1 MTTVLLIMIAL
12 SLVIIVMAL
21 VILGLS
27 AYRLY
32 KTVRRIQKDVDP
44 QVNEILAKQGAIT
57 ERLGNIEENQIII
70 SARLEKISSA
80 AAGLGVLTSEFNEAK
95 NRLRGY

>member
-1 MTTVLLIMIAL
+1 MTTVLLIIIAL
-12 SLVIIVMAL
+12 SLVIIVVAL

-32 KTVRRIQKDVDP
+32 KTVRRIQAEVDP

-57 ERLGNIEENQIII
+57 ERLGNIEENQIVINH
-70 SARLEKISSA
+70 RLEKISSA
-80 AAGLGVLTSEFNEAK
+80 AAGLGVLTSEFTKAK
-95 NRLRGY
+95 SRLKGY